1 MIKLKDIELKDDIIC
16 VCVDSLSRASEQR
29 YKLVF
34 NYKTEEFKTSIND
47 VSMFDVSKIM
57 YKLTSYLN
65 EGKELP
71 KQACIA
77 CF

>member
-1 MIKLKDIELKDDIIC
+1 MIKLKDIELHDDIIC
-16 VCVDSLSRASEQR
+16 VCVDSLTSQEQR

-34 NYKTEEFKTSIND
+34 NYKTKEYKASIRD
-47 VSMFDVSKIM
+47 VSIFDISKIM
-57 YKLTSYLN
+57 NKLCSYLE

-71 KQACIA
+71 KIACIA